1 MKLSTPYSL
10 FADQVIAAGL
20 TPVKQSDSIYFVKVG
35 SVKVEFNCNSG
46 TFKVIAGAPLAAI
59 TDALTDWTNVSRNKG
74 WTVIAIPAMGVSGSS
89 EVVASFIR
97 LAHEV
102 GAVTPFKAKAAKAPK
117 EKAPKAAAP
126 KTVKMTSILKVV
138 GKNFSEKQAIRAR
151 NLELMKKVSA
161 RLKGDEQDVLPSF
174 DAIEEQDERLDL
186 RELGVM

>member
-1 MKLSTPYSL
+1 
-10 FADQVIAAGL
+10 
-20 TPVKQSDSIYFVKVG
+20 
-35 SVKVEFNCNSG
+35 
-46 TFKVIAGAPLAAI
+46 
-59 TDALTDWTNVSRNKG
+59 
-74 WTVIAIPAMGVSGSS
+74 
-89 EVVASFIR
+89 
-97 LAHEV
+97 
-102 GAVTPFKAKAAKAPK
+102 VTPFKAKAAKAPK

>member
-1 MKLSTPYSL
+1 MKLSTP
-10 FADQVIAAGL
+10 FAHFAPQVELAGL

-59 TDALTDWTNVSRNKG
+59 TDALSDWTIVSRNKG
-74 WTVIAIPAMGVSGSS
+74 WTVIAIPALGVSGSS
-89 EVVASFIR
+89 EIVASFIR

-102 GAVTPFKAKAAKAPK
+102 GSVTPLKAKAEKVAKAPK
-117 EKAPKAAAP
+117 Q
-126 KTVKMTSILKVV
+126 KTVKMSSILKVV

-161 RLKGDEQDVLPSF
+161 RLKGDEQEALPSF
-174 DAIEEQDERLDL
+174 DSFEEQGERLDL